1 MISLLKIA
9 RMGHPVLWQKSEPVA
24 DPGAPEIR
32 RLVADMIETML
43 DAPGIG
49 LAAPQVGHGVRLF
62 IVNHTGKPE
71 DDRVYV
77 NPVISDAEG
86 EEASEEGCLSL
97 PGINVQVTRPK
108 VAKIRAKDLA
118 GNPIEQTET
127 GYVARIWQHELDH
140 LNGVLII
147 DRAGPTAKME
157 SRKILKELE
166 EKYNAQKAEEGR
178 RKNR

>member
-1 MISLLKIA
+1 MFEDLKILSYPDPRLRKTSVEVRRFDENLSA
-9 RMGHPVLWQKSEPVA
+9 LAKRMFELMRQAKGV
-24 DPGAPEIR
+24 
-32 RLVADMIETML
+32 
-43 DAPGIG
+43 G
-49 LAAPQVGHGVRLF
+49 LAAAQVGHGVRLF
-62 IVNHTGKPE
+62 VVNHTGKPE

-77 NPVISDAEG
+77 NPVIFDAEG
-86 EEASEEGCLSL
+86 EETSEEGCLSL

-108 VAKIRAKDLA
+108 VAKIQAKDLA

-166 EKYNAQKAEEGR
+166 EKYNAEKAEEGR

>member
-1 MISLLKIA
+1 M
-9 RMGHPVLWQKSEPVA
+9 
-24 DPGAPEIR
+24 
-32 RLVADMIETML
+32 
-43 DAPGIG
+43 
-49 LAAPQVGHGVRLF
+49 
-62 IVNHTGKPE
+62 NHTGKPE

-86 EEASEEGCLSL
+86 EERSEEGCLSL
-97 PGINVQVTRPK
+97 PGINVEVTRPK
-108 VAKIRAKDLA
+108 AGKLRAKDLA
-118 GNPIEQTET
+118 GNPVEQTET

-166 EKYNAQKAEEGR
+166 EKYDAEKAEER

>member
-1 MISLLKIA
+1 MFEDLKILSYPDPRLRKTSVEVRRFDENLSA
-9 RMGHPVLWQKSEPVA
+9 LAKRMFELMRQAKGV
-24 DPGAPEIR
+24 
-32 RLVADMIETML
+32 
-43 DAPGIG
+43 G
-49 LAAPQVGHGVRLF
+49 LAAAQVGHGVRLF
-62 IVNHTGKPE
+62 VVNHTGKPE

-77 NPVISDAEG
+77 NPVIFDAEG
-86 EEASEEGCLSL
+86 EETSEEGCLSL

-108 VAKIRAKDLA
+108 VAKIQAKDLA

-166 EKYNAQKAEEGR
+166 EKYDAKKVEER
-178 RKNR
+178 RKKR